1 VTTGNEI
8 VLGFPY
14 KSTKL
19 FNYFCDNIFK
29 GTRYENFQFRKYIE
43 KMENEKHYYT
53 EITEKIDRV
62 NKKFRIFKKSLLYAQ
77 KCSLIHIVS
86 TSDVKHIKRKTNN
99 WEMVTDKG
107 QREFSF
113 FNLYW
118 DKNYDEPLEYSVIG
132 ISVSGRYNPTFVDYE
147 NEQGTLYPVIL
158 DAKTKKLMNL
168 AKIYISENIPIF
180 KKALWCVKEM
190 MY

>member
-1 VTTGNEI
+1 MTTGNEI
-8 VLGFPY
+8 MLGFPY

-29 GTRYENFQFRKYIE
+29 GTQYENFNFRRYIE
-43 KMENEKHYYT
+43 KMEIQKHEYD

-77 KCSLIHIVS
+77 KCSLMHIAS
-86 TSDVKHIKRKTNN
+86 TSDVKHIKRKTYN
-99 WEMVTDKG
+99 WDMVTDKG
-107 QREFSF
+107 QRNFRF
-113 FNLYW
+113 FKLYW
-118 DKNYDEPLEYSVIG
+118 DKDYDEDLENSVIG
-132 ISVSGRYNPTFVDYE
+132 ISVSGRYTPTFVDYE
-147 NEQGTLYPVIL
+147 NKQGTLYPIIF

-190 MY
+190 RY